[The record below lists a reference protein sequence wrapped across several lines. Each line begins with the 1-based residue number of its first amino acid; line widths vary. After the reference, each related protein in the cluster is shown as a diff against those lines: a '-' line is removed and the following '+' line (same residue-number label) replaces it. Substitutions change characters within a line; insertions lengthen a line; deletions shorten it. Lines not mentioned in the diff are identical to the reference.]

1 MNFLEMFITVMAV
14 ILFATTAIV
23 HHQAMATAADQVT
36 NASHTVQSMQ
46 LAQEVLDEID
56 ARLFAP
62 QSTNLKYSQIITQ
75 YGSTQREYDLAH
87 YGAQFHLDINAEPCD
102 RFGSTTAQYKPNTL
116 VTVLV
121 TGPAGQRHPV
131 SLSRVYVPFS
141 VEGL

>member
-1 MNFLEMFITVMAV
+1 MSFLEMFIVVMAI

-23 HHQAMATAADQVT
+23 HHQALATAADQVT
-36 NASHTVQSMQ
+36 NASHAVQSMQ

-62 QSTNLKYSQIITQ
+62 KVTNFKYAQIITE
-75 YGSTQREYDLAH
+75 YAGTQRVYNLDH
-87 YGAQFHLDINAEPCD
+87 YGAEFNLEISAVLCD
-102 RFGSTTAQYKPNTL
+102 QFGSTTAQYKPNTL

-121 TGPAGQRHPV
+121 HGPPGQRHPV
-131 SLSRVYVPFS
+131 TLSRVYVPFS